1 LKTAVTDIG
10 SWKRRVEVEVEAE
23 EVRPYMEEAYRS
35 YQKKVHVEGFR
46 KGRAPLSLVRQRF
59 GERIRAEVSEDLIQT
74 FFQDAIRKEKLA
86 IVSPGTVQ
94 EFFFEEDKPLRFTAE
109 VEVEPVVD
117 VTSYKGLKVEK
128 EVVKVTPEDVQRT
141 LDVLRERRAE
151 RKPVKGGSELGHIIE
166 GDVQALGSSGVP
178 IIGQKW
184 ENRSFEMGSPPL
196 GDLIQDQ
203 LLGVVAGE
211 VRRFK
216 IVQPEKGP
224 DGKIKDR
231 EDHYSIKVKSIQ
243 EKILPELD
251 DNFAKEV
258 GEFQTVSDLEEDIYN
273 RLEVQRNQE
282 AERLLRNRVADEIVK
297 RNDFEVPPSMVENAL
312 KGLWED
318 YRKRSDKKEVS
329 EDQFR
334 QENRASVVW
343 NIKWHLI
350 WQKIAEV
357 EGIAVTEEE
366 VDEEIGKLKRAFP
379 KEEKKIQALFK
390 DSRERRRL
398 KENLS
403 EEKVMG
409 FLKEHAK
416 IKEVSLKPPKNTR
429 SSIITS

>member
-1 LKTAVTDIG
+1 MKTAVTDIG
-10 SWKRRVEVEVEAE
+10 LWKRRVEVEVEPE

-141 LDVLRERRAE
+141 LDVLREQRAE
-151 RKPVKGGSELGHIIE
+151 RKPVKGGSEPGHIIE
-166 GDVQALGSSGVP
+166 GDVQALDSSGVP

-196 GDLIQDQ
+196 GDIIQDQ

-211 VRRFK
+211 ECRFQ

-251 DNFAKEV
+251 DSFAKEV
-258 GEFQTVSDLEEDIYN
+258 GKFQTVSDLEEDICN

-329 EDQFR
+329 EEQFR

-343 NIKWHLI
+343 NIKWHII

-357 EGIAVTEEE
+357 EEIAVAEEE

-390 DSRERRRL
+390 DSREKRRL
-398 KENLS
+398 KENMS
-403 EEKVMG
+403 EEKVME

-429 SSIITS
+429 SSIIT